1 MDPTKIKILR
11 SRTAI
16 PLDVAI
22 QLLKENNGDIDAS
35 EQAFHHNK
43 IRAIVFEAECDYETA
58 KEYYELCKY
67 DTTKAIERINNRTVR
82 ISTREKPTSRN
93 EIGFSIWPVDHE
105 RHYYKTKKRNDVF
118 IPAYDFDFI
127 LDEFNSVFPIQ
138 NPWNKQVET
147 ALYIYGHNYFDNA
160 TCRILSDRIA
170 QSKTD
175 DPKVLE
181 FKMQFI
187 AWLNDKLNYA
197 TYIVVFGNL

>member
-67 DTTKAIERINNRTVR
+67 DTTKAIERINDRTVR

-93 EIGFSIWPVDHE
+93 EIGFSIWPADNDIN
-105 RHYYKTKKRNDVF
+105 YYKTKKRNDVF
-118 IPAYDFDFI
+118 IANYDFDLI

-138 NPWNKQVET
+138 NPWNKLIENS
-147 ALYIYGHNYFDNA
+147 LDHCGYNYFDNP
-160 TCRILSDRIA
+160 TCQIILERIK

-181 FKMQFI
+181 FKTQFI
-187 AWLNDKLNYA
+187 AWFEDKLNYA
-197 TYIVVFGNL
+197 TYIVVFGTL